1 MNYQLIRANRKEAFR
16 TEEGLLL
23 VPCLFISLED
33 DSFHT
38 LYMREQRIEI
48 DGIYEGIY
56 KPTKGNKY
64 KLTFNRKES

>member
-1 MNYQLIRANRKEAFR
+1 MDYQLIRANRKEAFR

-23 VPCLFISLED
+23 VPCLLVSVED

-38 LYMREQRIEI
+38 IYMREKRIEI

-56 KPTKGNKY
+56 LPTKGNKY
-64 KLTFNRKES
+64 KLSFKRKEN